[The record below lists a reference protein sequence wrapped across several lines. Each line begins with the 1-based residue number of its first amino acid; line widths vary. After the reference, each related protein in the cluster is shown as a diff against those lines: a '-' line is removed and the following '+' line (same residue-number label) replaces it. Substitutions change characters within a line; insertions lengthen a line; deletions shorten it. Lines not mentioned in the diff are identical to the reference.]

1 MTYIEK
7 LKHSAEKVGHIA
19 CLGLD
24 PMVKWLPKG
33 YSVKGIKGFPE
44 FLDAIYREMIERGLS
59 PAAVKPNDAFYSCH
73 NTPVARESQR
83 WDGYNALASVIAIT
97 HEFFPDVP
105 VILDVKREDIG
116 ATAEMYAKTCCA
128 WDVEAVTIGPYL
140 GRDSMGEFLKKK
152 QLGAYALVRTS
163 NKSAEDFQSLTV
175 KSYLLDSHERV
186 MQPLYMAVLHHLL
199 YEEYSNG
206 IGAVIG
212 ATSIEELEAC
222 LHEINLSRREVPLLI
237 PGVGTQGGSAREVM
251 ESLRITFYDQ
261 RLARINSSSGI
272 THPWKSDPIWK
283 DGGAPH
289 DAVKL
294 AVDAFEKLAEE
305 CAL

>member
-1 MTYIEK
+1 MDYIEK
-7 LKHSAEKVGHIA
+7 LKISADKVGHVA

-24 PMVKWLPKG
+24 PAIKWLPKG

-44 FLDAIYREMIERGLS
+44 FLDAVYREMIERGLS

-73 NTPVARESQR
+73 NTPMLRESQR
-83 WDGYNALASVIAIT
+83 WDGYNALSDVISIT

-116 ATAEMYAKTCCA
+116 STAEMYAKTCCT

-163 NKSAEDFQSLTV
+163 NKSAEDFQSLPV
-175 KSYLLDSHERV
+175 KVYLGDPYEHAT
-186 MQPLYMAVLHHLL
+186 QPLYMAVLDHLL
-199 YEEYSNG
+199 YEEYANG

-212 ATSIEELEAC
+212 ATSLREFEIC
-222 LHEINLSRREVPLLI
+222 LRAIGLSRREVPLLI
-237 PGVGTQGGSAREVM
+237 PGVGTQGGSAPEIM
-251 ESLRITFYDQ
+251 EALRVTNYNLS
-261 RLARINSSSGI
+261 LARINSSSGI
-272 THPWKSDPIWK
+272 THPWKSNPIWK
-283 DGGAPH
+283 DGGAPP